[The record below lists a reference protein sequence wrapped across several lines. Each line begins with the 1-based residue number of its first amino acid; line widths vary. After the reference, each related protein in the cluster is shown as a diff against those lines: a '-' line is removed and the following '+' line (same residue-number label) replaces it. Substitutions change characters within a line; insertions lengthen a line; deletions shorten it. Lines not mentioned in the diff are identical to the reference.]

1 MSSSFRRRATPKI
14 SAVVP
19 AKSHQD
25 EASSPSTASTSLSSL
40 VGTKPW
46 TGGLTLTSFGLREV
60 DSLFLGGGGQPLR
73 TAILLEED
81 RWTNDLS
88 HSLMRYWSAEVR
100 PTHRS
105 LARLVYLPHFYPH
118 ILYCQIDSLIMLS
131 LFIIFIHYSGSSTGS
146 NFVDALFQE

>member
-1 MSSSFRRRATPKI
+1 MSSSFRRRGTPKV

-19 AKSHQD
+19 SEKSHQ
-25 EASSPSTASTSLSSL
+25 APSPVTALHTGTPLSSVSL

-81 RWTNDLS
+81 RWTNDLAQ
-88 HSLMRYWSAEVR
+88 SLMRYWSAEVR
-100 PTHRS
+100 PTYRS
-105 LARLVYLPHFYPH
+105 MSYLLTLPPFYP
-118 ILYCQIDSLIMLS
+118 QTK
-131 LFIIFIHYSGSSTGS
+131 II
-146 NFVDALFQE
+146 